1 LLTLAEVHMT
11 AASGVDEGPLFLGHA
26 NRQGRWEFN
35 RGLCFAQNK
44 TAHSLV
50 RRGFL

>member
-1 LLTLAEVHMT
+1 LLTLAEACMAAARAYFFART
-11 AASGVDEGPLFLGHA
+11 ANHSIP
-26 NRQGRWEFN
+26 REFN